1 MRGKSV
7 LGAVALACGIATT
20 VTAATVRFTDVPS
33 NIIELQ
39 SGTLA
44 TWSVRN
50 DAGTAGGLP
59 TGVCDGAPGL
69 AVHDA
74 VFQPGSLNK
83 VDAVDDAFMLWV
95 DNHVFV
101 APNAVDVTGDT
112 LTAGPVTLAGLEV
125 TVEYKALQDTATLR
139 AFIAFH
145 NPGTSPI
152 SVPVVLGTNFGS
164 DAHTALRGQA
174 GNQGWRVTS
183 DDPVSPSDPPLLLV
197 SYGPELSTANNS
209 YPRFSQADDTT
220 FGCPISTEGRQ
231 LSDDLQVPPGATMYL
246 LQFLRLAGTNDQA
259 LAAAPTFDTN
269 PSLDSAL
276 MSGITA
282 AQADAVVNWLFA
294 GAWDLTGGGAL
305 WSIDAFNGTT
315 NLAPTGGRCGTIPGI
330 AVIDANLIDPA
341 KDDAFDG
348 GLLLFVGGEQLP
360 ATASV
365 STDDGIVRFG
375 PETLAGLQVVQSF
388 TALQTSP
395 TLRTL
400 VSLRNPTAAPIS
412 TTVQVATNVGSDNH
426 TLIRATSDGDA
437 TVSNADRWIVTS
449 DDQPPDQSDAI
460 NTHVVAGPGTPPVTP
475 SLATRVFDCTDD
487 TDPNGVLASYDLTV
501 GPGEIQNLLL
511 FNEVHGTVSTAS
523 GDATRF
529 DITPLPSDLLVAS
542 MDQLDLSRIVNWAIC
557 RGATHP
563 EVLCRLDGLRFD
575 TTSAGTEGK
584 TLDKII
590 GRLEFAL
597 GAVEKSGTAANA
609 GQRGAAKRGIKAA
622 SAALKA
628 YEKLLKSKKG
638 KKVVADAIR
647 TRLTATSA
655 EIRAAVKKLPTAL
668 SG

>member
-7 LGAVALACGIATT
+7 LGAVAMACGIATT
-20 VTAATVRFTDVPS
+20 VTAATVRFSDVPS

-50 DAGTAGGLP
+50 DAGTTGGLP

-83 VDAVDDAFMLWV
+83 TDAVDDAFMLWV

-101 APNAVDVTGDT
+101 APNAVDVSGDT

-145 NPGTSPI
+145 NPGSSPI

-164 DAHTALRGQA
+164 DAHTALRGEG

-183 DDPVSPSDPPLLLV
+183 DDPAAPSDPPLLLV
-197 SYGPELSTANNS
+197 TYGPELSTTNNS
-209 YPRFSQADDTT
+209 YPRFSHADDTT

-231 LSDDLQVPPGATMYL
+231 LSDSLDVPPGATMYL

-259 LAAAPTFDTN
+259 LAAGPTFDTN
-269 PSLDSAL
+269 PALDSAL
-276 MSGITA
+276 MAGITA
-282 AQADAVVNWLFA
+282 AQADAIVNWLFA
-294 GAWDLTGGGAL
+294 GEWDLTGGGAA
-305 WSIDAFNGTT
+305 WSLDAFNGTT
-315 NLAPTGGRCGTIPGI
+315 NLAATGGHCGTIPGI
-330 AVIDANLIDPA
+330 AVVDAELIDPQ
-341 KDDAFDG
+341 KGDAFDG

-360 ATASV
+360 PTASV

-400 VSLRNPTAAPIS
+400 VSLRNPTDAPIS
-412 TTVQVATNVGSDNH
+412 TTVEIATNVGSDDH
-426 TLIRATSDGDA
+426 TLIRSTSDGDV
-437 TVSNADRWIVTS
+437 TVSNADRWIVMS
-449 DDQPPDQSDAI
+449 DDSPPDMSDVI
-460 NTHVVAGPGTPPVTP
+460 NTHVVAGPGALPVTP
-475 SLATRVFDCTDD
+475 SLATTVFQCSET
-487 TDPNGVLASYDLTV
+487 NGVLASYDLTV

-511 FNEVHGTVSTAS
+511 FNELHGTVSTAI

-529 DITPLPSDLLVAS
+529 DITPLPSDLLVAD
-542 MDQLDLSRIVNWAIC
+542 MDQLDLPRVVNWALC
-557 RGATHP
+557 RGATHT

-575 TTSAGTEGK
+575 TTSAGAEGK
-584 TLDKII
+584 TRDKIVA
-590 GRLEFAL
+590 RLEFAL
-597 GAVEKSGTAANA
+597 GAVEKSKAAANA
-609 GQRGAAKRGIKAA
+609 GQRAAAKRGIKAA
-622 SAALKA
+622 SAALKV
-628 YEKLLKSKKG
+628 YETLLKSKKG

-655 EIRAAVKKLPTAL
+655 EIRAAVKKLPTAF